1 VTPLKEIT
9 MTALKYPDFKGP
21 AKPIEDLDL
30 PRIGAEIGVGEDEVH
45 MLIVVEAAGSGFDS
59 AGRPKMLF
67 EPHIFW
73 RELGP
78 GKARDT
84 AAKQGL
90 AYPKWKRG
98 YPKDSYPRLAKAMAI
113 DEAAALRS
121 ASWGASQV
129 LGVNFKAAGFASVQ
143 DMVNA
148 MCEDE
153 EHHIEAMI
161 GFCKSNGIDDDL
173 RRLAELKR
181 ATTPADCAPI
191 ARVYNGSGY
200 AANNYH
206 VKMADAHNKWRKIP
220 DTAWTPDMTAG
231 PILVPPAPG
240 VTQDQEG
247 LSVADVRAIQQLLKD
262 KGYVEVGN
270 VDGDIGKATVSAVS
284 AFQITQ
290 GLPVTGKVDR
300 ALWEQLKAAPMR
312 PVSVERANAST
323 AEVTQNAAPPIA
335 DTVKQQSMLKNIMI
349 GIGTVSGLGTI
360 LDGGVPDLDKL
371 AGTINKTQLILNTI
385 GDKLPW
391 VIGLGAAGVGM
402 YVASGAL
409 SKLKDGFRKGTIR

>member
-21 AKPIEDLDL
+21 AKRIEDLDL

-45 MLIVVEAAGSGFDS
+45 MLIDVEAAGSGFES

-90 AYPKWKRG
+90 AYPKWKKG
-98 YPKDSYPRLAKAMAI
+98 YPKDSYPRLLDAMKI

-129 LGVNFKAAGFASVQ
+129 LGTNYKAAGFDSVHA
-143 DMVNA
+143 MVNA

-161 GFCKSNGIDDDL
+161 SFCNSNGIDDDL

-206 VKMADAHNKWRKIP
+206 VKMAAAHNKWRKIP
-220 DTAWTPDMTAG
+220 DTAWAPDASSG
-231 PILVPPAPG
+231 PIIIAQG
-240 VTQDQEG
+240 ESSEFSKDQIKT
-247 LSVADVRAIQQLLKD
+247 VQQLLRD
-262 KGYVEVGN
+262 KGYVQVGK
-270 VDGDIGKATVSAVS
+270 VDGIAGKDTAAAIT
-284 AFQITQ
+284 AFQISE
-290 GLPVTGKVDR
+290 GLPVDGKIST
-300 ALWEQLKAAPMR
+300 ALIERLTVAKMR
-312 PVSVERANAST
+312 PVSEARANATT
-323 AEVTQNAAPPIA
+323 ADVVQNAAPPIA
-335 DTVKQQSMLKNIMI
+335 ATVQQQGTMKNVMI
-349 GIGTVSGLGTI
+349 ALGTVSGLGTI

-371 AGTINKTQLILNTI
+371 ATTINKTQLILNTI

-391 VIGLGAAGVGM
+391 IIGLGAAGVGL
-402 YVASGAL
+402 YFASGAL
-409 SKLKDGFRKGTIR
+409 SKLKEGFRKGTVQ